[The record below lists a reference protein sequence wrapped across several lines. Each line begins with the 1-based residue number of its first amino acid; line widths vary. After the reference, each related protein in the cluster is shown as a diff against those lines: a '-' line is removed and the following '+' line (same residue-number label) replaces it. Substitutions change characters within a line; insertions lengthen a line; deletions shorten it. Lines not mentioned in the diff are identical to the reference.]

1 MLLVQFQ
8 SGTNI
13 AIDYAHQQSKEIWW
27 AWLVRCRRRRRRWR
41 RDAVRHGA
49 RVFVVVVVVVVIFPF
64 CLSFSIDRRDLST
77 QSILGDDRPFV
88 FFHEKK
94 TKQKRSHRRT
104 FREDDVGFLDPN
116 AERKSERRP
125 LIGRCSFLAPWNA
138 AAGGGRGL
146 VVRDRRSL
154 GLVPKQPVAM
164 SAAWRRPMTGK
175 SERERER
182 GRWPPSARALRPA
195 PPKIELFTS
204 G

>member
-27 AWLVRCRRRRRRWR
+27 TWLVRCRRRRRRWR

-94 TKQKRSHRRT
+94 KKTKKEAT
-104 FREDDVGFLDPN
+104 DEPFE
-116 AERKSERRP
+116 K
-125 LIGRCSFLAPWNA
+125 
-138 AAGGGRGL
+138 
-146 VVRDRRSL
+146 
-154 GLVPKQPVAM
+154 
-164 SAAWRRPMTGK
+164 T
-175 SERERER
+175 
-182 GRWPPSARALRPA
+182 
-195 PPKIELFTS
+195 TS
-204 G
+204 GFSIRTRKEKAKGAL